1 MDFNRISELDL
12 ETEVSRVLRN
22 VLSEIPS
29 VTDILIQDTG
39 GIIERGVDQIV
50 QFSTPKGTYILYC
63 FYKSR
68 AWTSEI
74 ASTKFHIGRS
84 KNFRGWGNCFPV
96 LIAPHISEQAA
107 KTCAEF
113 GLSWIDL
120 VGNCTLALD
129 GLYIKIR
136 GNPNPYAKSR
146 GTASLY
152 SPRSALIV
160 HALLH
165 YPGRSWNHG
174 ELAAVS
180 GVSQA
185 QVSSVKKLIE
195 NSGWIQAKYGEF
207 RLTHPKELL
216 ADWKANYK
224 PKRKVHQYFTL
235 DSAEEL
241 ERKIS
246 ETFPHFALTEVSAS
260 ERYAPYV
267 RNNRRVALVCLNW
280 KPEYAQTLGL
290 RDGEGGANVTVYQTD
305 ELQFPEVV
313 NGARCV
319 SPIQTYLDLSLLSG
333 RGQDAAEH
341 LYETAILPR
350 LL

>member
-1 MDFNRISELDL
+1 MDKKRISGVELEQL
-12 ETEVSRVLRN
+12 ASETLRS
-22 VLSEIPS
+22 VLSEIPEVLRYS
-29 VTDILIQDTG
+29 CQDQVRTIS
-39 GIIERGVDQIV
+39 GIIDKVVELDTTSG
-50 QFSTPKGTYILYC
+50 PKTLFC
-63 FYKSR
+63 ECKSR
-68 AWTSEI
+68 AWPNEI
-74 ASTKFHIGRS
+74 PSVAHQLKRATTI
-84 KNFRGWGNCFPV
+84 NCFPV

-120 VGNCTLALD
+120 VGNCTLAFD

-152 SPRSALIV
+152 SPRSAFIV

-165 YPGRSWNHG
+165 YPGRSWTHG
-174 ELAAVS
+174 ELAAAS

-195 NSGWIQAKYGEF
+195 NNGWIQAKYGEI

-216 ADWKANYK
+216 ADWKENYK

-235 DSAEEL
+235 DSTKEL

-246 ETFPHFALTEVSAS
+246 ENFPDFALTEVSAS
-260 ERYAPYV
+260 EHYAPYI
-267 RNNRRVALVCLNW
+267 RNNRKTSFYCSNW
-280 KPEYAQTLGL
+280 KPEYAQVLGL
-290 RDGEGGANVTVYQTD
+290 RYGEGGANVTVYQTD

-313 NGARCV
+313 NGVRCA

-350 LL
+350 LQ